1 MSNNSL
7 SALIA
12 EISHEISRDAKG
24 WYFTQRSTAQIC
36 GMSRSTIDEGLSQD
50 LNPGWPGK
58 GGKLLKS
65 IAAQGISPAGLDDFK
80 RQWSEGRITDLMV
93 SCLITYSATQ
103 KMGDKDPEVVAL
115 HGLITGAG
123 LRGMLDQVFGV
134 EDVAGRLMARLDGI
148 GHRVSYA
155 GDLAARK
162 RDIGAYTAAVT
173 AAITGHTPKT
183 WRDRLLPGAFGKGTG
198 RIRDHA
204 DPTTLQLIKTCEQAA
219 KGMDMTPGEAG
230 KFAAEVKRAAM
241 KYAGYS
247 GSPTLSPAKLD
258 TKTSRAIEAGKKSK
272 LADAQSGKFLPL
284 FEQNGL
290 DANSDEGGSA

>member
-65 IAAQGISPAGLDDFK
+65 IAAQGISPAGLEDFK

-103 KMGDKDPEVVAL
+103 KMGEKDPQVVAL

-123 LRGMLDQVFGV
+123 LRGMLDQAFGV
-134 EDVAGRLMARLDGI
+134 EDVGGRVMARLDGI
-148 GHRVSYA
+148 THRVTYA
-155 GDLAARK
+155 GDLAQRK
-162 RDIGAYTAAVT
+162 RNIGAYTAAIT
-173 AAITGHTPKT
+173 AAITGHNPKT

-204 DPTTLQLIKTCEQAA
+204 DPTTLRLIKTCEQAA
-219 KGMDMTPGEAG
+219 TGMEMTTTEAA

-241 KYAGYS
+241 KYGGYS
-247 GSPTLSPAKLD
+247 GTPTLSPAKL
-258 TKTSRAIEAGKKSK
+258 TPKTSRAIEAGKKSK
-272 LADAQSGKFLPL
+272 LADAQSGELLPL
-284 FEQNGL
+284 LEQQEADSEDG
-290 DANSDEGGSA
+290 

>member
-1 MSNNSL
+1 MSSNSL

-12 EISHEISRDAKG
+12 EISQEISRDAKG

-36 GMSRSTIDEGLSQD
+36 GMSRGTIDQGLSQD

-65 IAAQGISPAGLDDFK
+65 IAAQGISPAGLEDFK

-103 KMGDKDPEVVAL
+103 KMGEKDPQVVAL

-123 LRGMLDQVFGV
+123 LRGMLDQAFGV
-134 EDVAGRLMARLDGI
+134 EDVGGRVMARLDGI
-148 GHRVSYA
+148 THRVTYA
-155 GDLAARK
+155 GDLAQRK
-162 RDIGAYTAAVT
+162 RNIGAYTAAIT
-173 AAITGHTPKT
+173 AAITGHNPKT

-204 DPTTLQLIKTCEQAA
+204 DPTTLRLIKTCEQAA
-219 KGMDMTPGEAG
+219 TGMEMTTTEAA

-241 KYAGYS
+241 KYGGYS
-247 GSPTLSPAKLD
+247 GTPTLSPAKL
-258 TKTSRAIEAGKKSK
+258 TPKTSRAIDAGKKSK
-272 LADAQSGKFLPL
+272 LADAQSGELLPL
-284 FEQNGL
+284 LEQQGN
-290 DANSDEGGSA
+290 NPSDG